1 MYIFRKIIR
10 ELFRKKITKR
20 FIDSRNY
27 WEERY
32 YYGGNSG
39 KGSYAKDAIQKAN
52 FLNNIILNYGLN
64 KIIDVGCGD
73 GNNLKFFKSDFYIGI
88 DVSKTVIEKNILSF
102 QGHKNKKFFFL
113 NDNHSK
119 ILNEINSSIKN
130 DESLIISFDVIFHL
144 VEDNIYK
151 EHINFIN
158 NINARYC
165 IITSSDNNIDY
176 NPIVPH
182 VRHRN
187 YSNDLKR
194 IGWAL
199 IDSEKIIGDRD
210 KREIKLFKKNKDS
223 N

>member
-1 MYIFRKIIR
+1 MNLFLKIYR
-10 ELFRKKITKR
+10 ELFRNKITKK
-20 FIDSRNY
+20 FIDSKKY
-27 WEERY
+27 WDDRY
-32 YYGGNSG
+32 FYGGNSG

-52 FLNNIILNYGLN
+52 FLNDAILNFGLNNIID
-64 KIIDVGCGD
+64 IGCGD
-73 GNNLKFFKSDFYIGI
+73 GNNLKIFKSDSYFGI
-88 DVSKTVIEKNILSF
+88 DVSKTVIRKNMLIF
-102 QGHKNKKFFFL
+102 KGHRDKKFFFL
-113 NDNHSK
+113 NNNHSK

-130 DESLIISFDVIFHL
+130 DESIIVSFDVIFHL
-144 VEDNIYK
+144 IEDDIYK

-176 NPIVPH
+176 NPLVPH

-187 YSNDLKR
+187 YSNDLIK

-210 KREIKLFKKNKDS
+210 KREIKLFKKK
-223 N
+223 

>member
-10 ELFRKKITKR
+10 ELFKKKITKR

-113 NDNHSK
+113 S
-119 ILNEINSSIKN
+119 
-130 DESLIISFDVIFHL
+130 
-144 VEDNIYK
+144 
-151 EHINFIN
+151 
-158 NINARYC
+158 
-165 IITSSDNNIDY
+165 
-176 NPIVPH
+176 
-182 VRHRN
+182 
-187 YSNDLKR
+187 
-194 IGWAL
+194 
-199 IDSEKIIGDRD
+199 
-210 KREIKLFKKNKDS
+210 
-223 N
+223 